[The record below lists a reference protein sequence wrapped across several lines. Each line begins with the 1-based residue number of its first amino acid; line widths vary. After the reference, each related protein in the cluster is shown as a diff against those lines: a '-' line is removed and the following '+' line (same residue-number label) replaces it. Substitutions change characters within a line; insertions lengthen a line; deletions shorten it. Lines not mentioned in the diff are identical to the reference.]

1 MLMENIRDRKDIV
14 RRFLDEAYNKGN
26 LKVGEGLMTADTVM
40 YTPDGDKIKGIEDWK
55 QYAQVFLTALSD
67 INLAIED
74 IIAEGDTVVARWKAS
89 ARHSGDLEG
98 IPPSNKQLTL
108 RGVAIYR
115 FEEDKMMELWAYQ
128 DRLGLLQQLHK
139 AWT

>member
-1 MLMENIRDRKDIV
+1 
-14 RRFLDEAYNKGN
+14 
-26 LKVGEGLMTADTVM
+26 MTADTVM

-98 IPPSNKQLTL
+98 IPPSN
-108 RGVAIYR
+108 
-115 FEEDKMMELWAYQ
+115 
-128 DRLGLLQQLHK
+128 
-139 AWT
+139 